1 MVVAGLV
8 VVTRRGTVGGLVVT
22 RVWALGGFV
31 MSRVRRMRRSRRLM
45 ASRMMRLSSRRMVMV
60 PRRGALGVDDADHGD
75 DEEGYKKDDGG
86 PTHHC
91 ER

>member
-1 MVVAGLV
+1 
-8 VVTRRGTVGGLVVT
+8 
-22 RVWALGGFV
+22 
-31 MSRVRRMRRSRRLM
+31 
-45 ASRMMRLSSRRMVMV
+45 MMRLSSRRMVMV